1 MGRGATQA
9 PANSDANPDEAKNYP
24 APVAQDSEMSNVHG
38 TMGDESP
45 IYSSDEATEGKTED
59 ANLVEGDQ
67 GEQFWDSE

>member
-1 MGRGATQA
+1 M
-9 PANSDANPDEAKNYP
+9 
-24 APVAQDSEMSNVHG
+24 AQDSEMSNVHG
-38 TMGDESP
+38 IMGDESP